1 MGSGL
6 AYLTFCVLKN
16 EDLLCVEFVT
26 MKMKQ
31 NLAEAAMNGSVDSWC
46 VI

>member
-6 AYLTFCVLKN
+6 AYLTFCVLRN
-16 EDLLCVEFVT
+16 EDLLKFV
-26 MKMKQ
+26 MRKMKQ
-31 NLAEAAMNGSVDSWC
+31 NLAEAAMYVSADSWC